1 MASELLSELIPTGLD
16 TSKWFVQDLI
26 NPHFSTNQGSYLL
39 PNYWPKAND
48 DLLEQIDDGTWEN
61 GVLD

>member
-1 MASELLSELIPTGLD
+1 LD
-16 TSKWFVQDLI
+16 TSKWFAQDLF

-39 PNYWPKAND
+39 PNSWPKAND